1 MFALVDCNNFY
12 VSCER
17 VFNPKLE
24 KRPAVVLSN
33 NDGCVIARSNESKA
47 LGVLMGEPAFKNKRL
62 YNKYKVAVLS
72 SNFALYGDMSQR
84 VMAALS
90 QHSSALEVYS
100 IDEAF
105 IDFSGIP
112 VEKLLL
118 EIKYLKVT
126 VEQWTGIPVSIGVG
140 LTKTLAKVANHIAKR
155 STGVKVLIDSMDV
168 KKSLKNLKVEDIWG
182 VGRHLKT
189 MLNSFGIKNA
199 LELRNQNESW
209 IQKHMTVVGRRLQL
223 ELNGTICYQLET
235 NPTNKKQICTS
246 RSFGHLVEELS
257 KLEEATSMYATRCAE
272 KLRHQHSCASIIRVF
287 IQTNNFRKQLP
298 QYRNMSFIKLPIPT
312 NNTLHIT
319 KAALLGLRTIFKL
332 GYHYHKL
339 GVVIENIVPDTNIQA
354 HLFESQNYKA
364 QKALMVAM
372 DKVNSMNG
380 QDTVKVA
387 SQGFR
392 QPWKMRQVHVSPCY
406 TTRWNDFITVKL

>member
-1 MFALVDCNNFY
+1 
-12 VSCER
+12 
-17 VFNPKLE
+17 
-24 KRPAVVLSN
+24 
-33 NDGCVIARSNESKA
+33 
-47 LGVLMGEPAFKNKRL
+47 
-62 YNKYKVAVLS
+62 
-72 SNFALYGDMSQR
+72 
-84 VMAALS
+84 
-90 QHSSALEVYS
+90 
-100 IDEAF
+100 
-105 IDFSGIP
+105 
-112 VEKLLL
+112 
-118 EIKYLKVT
+118 
-126 VEQWTGIPVSIGVG
+126 
-140 LTKTLAKVANHIAKR
+140 
-155 STGVKVLIDSMDV
+155 MDV
-168 KKSLKNLKVEDIWG
+168 KKALKNLKVEDIWG
-182 VGRHLKT
+182 VGRRLKT

-199 LELRNQNESW
+199 LELRNQNQSW
-209 IQKHMTVVGRRLQL
+209 VQKYMTVVGRRLQL
-223 ELNGTICYQLET
+223 ELKGTICYQLKT

-312 NNTLHIT
+312 NNTLPIT

-339 GVVIENIVPDTNIQA
+339 GVVMENIVPDTNIQA
-354 HLFESQNYKA
+354 HLFESQNYKT
-364 QKALMVAM
+364 QNALMVAM

-392 QPWKMRQVHVSPCY
+392 QPWKMRQVRVSPCY